1 MPLTKEQIKDILNR
15 YRNGSQDEQS
25 AIADALSALLQA
37 KSPQTGGSM
46 PLPPEIKI
54 DIDPDLQQPKQT
66 GQQDPSE
73 ENPSIDID
81 DPEDLLDQESG
92 SEQDRQE
99 LDSESQKSKDGEV
112 ADDKSK
118 QDANSSADSE
128 DDGMVHGDASKDLDD
143 AEKKRADADK
153 AARGKEMSR
162 TISQLNDAAKK
173 LEKDLSASSSSDENK
188 TDNSDESHSDETE
201 AKKNLLDRIKQK
213 IDELNQ
219 KKDDLVNE
227 EKTDSKRFYETLE
240 DALELCD
247 QVTPENKSIR
257 SVKDRKDVFAKK
269 ADDLAKKMNDE
280 ERDSR
285 MYRDAI
291 QNERAKERIK
301 AAVNFPG
308 MQRFELDFHQMIED
322 QLKKG
327 EVDDWS
333 YDHINRQFEQETT
346 IMPGHYMR
354 EKEEIEKPMI
364 AVFMDCS
371 SSFSK
376 SDVDNSI
383 RALGS
388 LSK

>member
-1 MPLTKEQIKDILNR
+1 MPLSKEQIKDILNR
-15 YRNGSQDEQS
+15 YQNGSYDEQT
-25 AIADALSALLQA
+25 AIADALRALLQA
-37 KSPQTGGSM
+37 KSPRTGGSM
-46 PLPPEIKI
+46 QLQPEIKI
-54 DIDPDLQQPKQT
+54 DIDPDLKQPKQT
-66 GQQDPSE
+66 GRQDPSE
-73 ENPSIDID
+73 ETSNVDVD

-92 SEQDRQE
+92 SEQDGQE
-99 LDSESQKSKDGEV
+99 PDSESQKSKRQDV
-112 ADDKSK
+112 DSSK
-118 QDANSSADSE
+118 DHE

-143 AEKKRADADK
+143 AEKKHADAEK
-153 AARGKEMSR
+153 AARGKEISR

-173 LEKDLSASSSSDENK
+173 LEKDLSASASSDESK
-188 TDNSDESHSDETE
+188 TDIDDSDESHSDKTE
-201 AKKNLLDRIKQK
+201 AKKKLLDQIKQK

-227 EKTDSKRFYETLE
+227 EKTDSKKVYDTLE

-247 QVTPENKSIR
+247 QVTSENKSIR
-257 SVKDRKDVFAKK
+257 SVKDRKDIFAKR
-269 ADDLAKKMNDE
+269 ADDLAKKMNAE
-280 ERDSR
+280 ERESR
-285 MYRDAI
+285 MYRDAVR
-291 QNERAKERIK
+291 NERAKDRIK

-327 EVDDWS
+327 EVDAWS

-346 IMPGHYMR
+346 IMPGHYMQ
-354 EKEEIEKPMI
+354 EKEEIEKPLI

-371 SSFSK
+371 CSFSK